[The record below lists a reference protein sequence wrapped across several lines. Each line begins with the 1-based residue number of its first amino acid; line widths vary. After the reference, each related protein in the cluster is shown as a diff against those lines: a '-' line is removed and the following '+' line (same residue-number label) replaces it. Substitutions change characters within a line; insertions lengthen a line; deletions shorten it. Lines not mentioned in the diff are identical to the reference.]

1 MGGGGGGTGNDLGWR
16 RENERWEQNR
26 TWGWTLAQSVT
37 SFPILCVV
45 PIFLFSRSPLP
56 APRSPFPFP
65 RSPFLVLVTSVIE
78 RGTKWISFRKHY
90 VRELREF
97 IFTTILID
105 AQLKPESQFSKKKDI
120 LRYDQQSIEYFISFS
135 FVSGCWKMLFSAY
148 RNES

>member
-1 MGGGGGGTGNDLGWR
+1 MGGGGGTVNDLGRR

-26 TWGWTLAQSVT
+26 AWSWILAQSVT

-45 PIFLFSRSPLP
+45 PIFFIFPFST
-56 APRSPFPFP
+56 PRSPFPFP
-65 RSPFLVLVTSVIE
+65 RSPFLVLVTSAIE

-105 AQLKPESQFSKKKDI
+105 AQWKPESQFSKTKDI
-120 LRYDQQSIEYFISFS
+120 LKYDQQSIEYFISFS